1 MRILAPQESLDVR
14 PVVTIG
20 TFDGIHPGHQALFA
34 KAQSVSQARHTS
46 WMVVTFDPPP
56 AVLLRHLTGPTQLT
70 PLPEKLYWLEQ
81 WGVPAVMV
89 MPFTPQLA
97 ATPAQVFLDQVVG
110 AQLNAQAVV
119 EGADFTF
126 GQGGR
131 GNQEVLRAWA
141 RPRGVDVFVL
151 PKVQGPHGPFSS
163 SRIRQAIQA
172 GQLAIA
178 TEGLARPYHARGHVV
193 PGDGRGRSLGVPTAN
208 IALPPG
214 KLMPPPGIYA
224 GHVHLAQDRRPAVAS
239 WGFRPTFEGQ
249 DARLEVHVL
258 DVDRNFRGQVIGF
271 DFEYFLR
278 PEQRFAAVLDLVHQ
292 MRRDMDQARRLLS

>member
-1 MRILAPQESLDVR
+1 MRILTPHESFDSR
-14 PVVTIG
+14 PIITIG

-34 KAQSVSQARHTS
+34 KAQSLSRARQTS
-46 WMVVTFDPPP
+46 WIVVTFDPPP
-56 AVLLRHLTGPTQLT
+56 AVLLKHLTVPTQLT

-89 MPFTPQLA
+89 MPFTTQLA
-97 ATPAQVFLDQVVG
+97 ATEADVFLDQVVG
-110 AQLNAQAVV
+110 RHLNAQAVV

-131 GNQEVLRAWA
+131 GTQEVLKAWA
-141 RPRGVDVFVL
+141 GPRGVDVFVL
-151 PKVQGPHGPFSS
+151 PKVQGTHGPFSS
-163 SRIRQAIQA
+163 SRIRQAVRV
-172 GQLAIA
+172 GQLAVA
-178 TEGLARPYHARGHVV
+178 AEGLARPYHARGLVV
-193 PGDGRGRSLGVPTAN
+193 QGDGRGRPLGVPTAN

-224 GHVHLAQDRRPAVAS
+224 GHAHISQDQKPAVAS

-258 DVDRNFRGQVIGF
+258 DVDRDFLGQVMGF

-278 PEQRFAAVLDLVHQ
+278 PEQRFPSVLDLVRQ
-292 MRRDMDQARRLLS
+292 MHLDIEQTRRMLS